1 MNHLSFPFPNSIE
14 LKISTGT
21 RKKTTLCEL
30 ASSEIEIFQSLT
42 NRKKI
47 YEPLV
52 LYFKNPL
59 NQSFSKQLFK
69 FKVEHI
75 CVDYKTN
82 IVKKYNIIY
91 PSKSKGEFIQSYSE
105 FSLVILTPN
114 GYFSKG
120 LIIENKTEIT
130 F

>member
-1 MNHLSFPFPNSIE
+1 MNYLPFPFPNTIE
-14 LKISTGT
+14 IKITTGT
-21 RKKTTLCEL
+21 RKKTIVAEL

-47 YEPLV
+47 DKPLV

-59 NQSFSKQLFK
+59 IQSFSNQLIK
-69 FKVEHI
+69 FKVEQI

-91 PSKSKGEFIQSYSE
+91 PSISKGEFIQSYSE
-105 FSLVILTPN
+105 FSLVILSPN

-120 LIIENKTEIT
+120 LIVENKTEIII
-130 F
+130 

>member
-1 MNHLSFPFPNSIE
+1 MNHLSFPFPNTIE
-14 LKISTGT
+14 IKIITGT
-21 RKKTTLCEL
+21 RKKTILAEL

-47 YEPLV
+47 DNPLV

-59 NQSFSKQLFK
+59 IQSFSKQLFK

-82 IVKKYNIIY
+82 IVKKYNLIY
-91 PSKSKGEFIQSYSE
+91 PSKTEGEFIQSYSE
-105 FSLVILTPN
+105 FSLVILAPN

-120 LIIENKTEIT
+120 LIVENKTEII